1 MSDMTKFS
9 FLDGFE
15 LPEITHEAI
24 KKQLIKVG
32 KSHKV
37 ASKDI
42 SKLPLDER
50 LERIKKGV
58 YDILGQYKGFVKV
71 IYTEKE
77 LDAYINKGIEY
88 CEIGVDTETN
98 KSLDPLTCKLV
109 GLCLYAP
116 NCKPVYVPVNHC
128 KPGTWERLQP
138 QLTEEQLRPRIERL
152 NKFGTKMIY
161 HNGKFDLRVIK
172 NTVGVYPNIYWDTMI
187 GAQLLDENELAKL
200 KYQYKAHINPT
211 MASYNIEALF
221 PGTPYEW
228 VDPEVFA
235 LYAAIDPYDT
245 YKLYQYQKSIFEQ
258 DGMERLY
265 NVFLNIEMP
274 VTPITAEMED
284 TGISVDLEF
293 LSRVHKKCVKES
305 ERLLAKLNECLVP
318 YKSEVEYYQGL
329 GKLDDPVNFG
339 SQQQLAIVM
348 FDILRLPKIDGRKT
362 EKAVLKQMDNDFA
375 KTLLDYRQW
384 VKLISGFT
392 EPLPQK
398 VAKDGKIH
406 AEFNQMGKED
416 NNVRTGRFSS
426 TNPNAQQIPSGYKL
440 MRMMFKASDGCV
452 LCGSDFSAQEPRL
465 LAHMC
470 DEKSLKETFAEG
482 RDPYATVSSLVF
494 HKDYWECMEHHQDG
508 TDNPEGKKLRKKAKA
523 IFLGLLYGMGA
534 KLLSTML
541 GVSVDECKEILN
553 EFYKMF
559 PNIRDFTVQNE
570 INAKELGYVED
581 YLGRRRHLPDA
592 QKQELEI
599 KVRTPVVTEAD
610 VLFDIPKEDCMI
622 NVLNKELTA
631 MWNDKYEKA
640 VSSGRFY
647 AKQNFKEEAK
657 QNNVDVMD
665 NGGFISKTMT
675 QCTNA
680 RIQGSAAS
688 LTKKAMIALANDEQ
702 MKKWG
707 FRILIPVHDEL
718 LCECKK
724 EYAEECSK
732 RLVELMVN
740 SALPECSVGMK
751 CDPYTVKHWYAD
763 EVSSSVYDTYEKLLS
778 KGSTKEEAFEKI
790 CSDYEEVKREVLKE
804 MCDGTFDP
812 ATEDV

>member
-1 MSDMTKFS
+1 MVQT
-9 FLDGFE
+9 FL
-15 LPEITHEAI
+15 
-24 KKQLIKVG
+24 
-32 KSHKV
+32 
-37 ASKDI
+37 
-42 SKLPLDER
+42 R
-50 LERIKKGV
+50 
-58 YDILGQYKGFVKV
+58 
-71 IYTEKE
+71 
-77 LDAYINKGIEY
+77 
-88 CEIGVDTETN
+88 
-98 KSLDPLTCKLV
+98 
-109 GLCLYAP
+109 
-116 NCKPVYVPVNHC
+116 
-128 KPGTWERLQP
+128 
-138 QLTEEQLRPRIERL
+138 
-152 NKFGTKMIY
+152 
-161 HNGKFDLRVIK
+161 
-172 NTVGVYPNIYWDTMI
+172 
-187 GAQLLDENELAKL
+187 
-200 KYQYKAHINPT
+200 
-211 MASYNIEALF
+211 
-221 PGTPYEW
+221 
-228 VDPEVFA
+228 
-235 LYAAIDPYDT
+235 
-245 YKLYQYQKSIFEQ
+245 
-258 DGMERLY
+258 
-265 NVFLNIEMP
+265 
-274 VTPITAEMED
+274 
-284 TGISVDLEF
+284 
-293 LSRVHKKCVKES
+293 
-305 ERLLAKLNECLVP
+305 
-318 YKSEVEYYQGL
+318 
-329 GKLDDPVNFG
+329 
-339 SQQQLAIVM
+339 
-348 FDILRLPKIDGRKT
+348 
-362 EKAVLKQMDNDFA
+362 
-375 KTLLDYRQW
+375 
-384 VKLISGFT
+384 
-392 EPLPQK
+392 
-398 VAKDGKIH
+398 
-406 AEFNQMGKED
+406 
-416 NNVRTGRFSS
+416 
-426 TNPNAQQIPSGYKL
+426 
-440 MRMMFKASDGCV
+440 
-452 LCGSDFSAQEPRL
+452 SAQEPRL

-470 DEKSLKETFAEG
+470 NEKSLKETFAEG

-570 INAKELGYVED
+570 ANAKELGYVED

-680 RIQGSAAS
+680 RIQGCISGNSLILTKESGISDIKSLSNKSVTVWDGREWSSAEVLPSGLKRKCVVTFSNGHQFICSPDHKFGRVPISAKLEKDLIFTPCSDLKIGDRIRVSEFNFTDTKNYISAKNDSSTHNAHNYYLDMIDDSFLRGVFLGRLASDGSIFNRDVGSKSVRFIIAEHERDVVNKLLKFIPYEYTLSSRLRDGRNQTIYYIDIYSKTLVEEILSFNIKSHIDDRLFRDTAMLRGFLCGMFDGDGTATHGHINLTFGTQNDFSKYISDIQKALLFFGVRSSIHKYKSCHRINIYKQDARKFVERIGFFSDEKRSLSEGIIAIKDGHIFKDVVVVKDVAFTDEYIDMYDVCNTERGFFVADGIVTHNSAAS
-688 LTKKAMIALANDEQ
+688 LTKKAMIALANDEK

-763 EVSSSVYDTYEKLLS
+763 EVSSSVYNTYEKLLS

-790 CSDYEEVKREVLKE
+790 CSDYEEVKREVLKK